1 MIKSKRILKKQ
12 RNDQEII
19 VRRGKRMK
27 HKNQSHL
34 LKVNKN
40 NQERIK

>member
-19 VRRGKRMK
+19 VRRGKRMNF
-27 HKNQSHL
+27 KNQSHL

>member
-19 VRRGKRMK
+19 VRRRKRK
-27 HKNQSHL
+27 NFKNQNHL
-34 LKVNKN
+34 LKHNKN